1 MTISRI
7 SRLEI
12 EALDSVAFLDWG
24 VGERTDMVVEKK
36 KGYCI
41 QGGRQAGNWS
51 WIIAL
56 AFWNQV

>member
-24 VGERTDMVVEKK
+24 GGGRTDMVVEK
-36 KGYCI
+36 
-41 QGGRQAGNWS
+41 
-51 WIIAL
+51 
-56 AFWNQV
+56 